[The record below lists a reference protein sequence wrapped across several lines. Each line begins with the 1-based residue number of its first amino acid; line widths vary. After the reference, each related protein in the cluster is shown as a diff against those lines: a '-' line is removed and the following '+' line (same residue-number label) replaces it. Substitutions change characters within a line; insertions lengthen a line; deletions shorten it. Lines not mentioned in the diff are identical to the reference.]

1 MFKVAFYESCL
12 ETQDISSRRNKPVL
26 IDDFLAALPYSAL
39 KLELGGNNCKILRSI
54 FCTVA
59 VAVKVMLEPYLL
71 VYKKE
76 EKM

>member
-1 MFKVAFYESCL
+1 M
-12 ETQDISSRRNKPVL
+12 
-26 IDDFLAALPYSAL
+26 AALPYSAL

-76 EKM
+76 EKNVENIRKVRKGGGSRHYLNVL